1 MTARWRVSS
10 LREARMARNETRAQP
25 PHHVTPSLC
34 GVATF
39 LQLQPRAQPQTPA
52 PAADLEASSP
62 GQSLIS
68 LQQSTL
74 VLSKQTEEIY
84 ACLRLWRAPHSGF
97 NESSSFRDHS
107 RSDGEDVCFVQRKDC
122 HRCLPLFL
130 RPMWR
135 CWGWR
140 ARLCLGPRL
149 SAPPEE
155 TVPFFLCQHPQAQS
169 VGPFPPPP
177 LWESHYNAALK
188 GSTCY
193 RQDSKRQ
200 TVLCNKTLGLLVGK
214 HFPPKYPCLS
224 SRKLYLI
231 WSSHF

>member
-1 MTARWRVSS
+1 
-10 LREARMARNETRAQP
+10 MARNETRAQP

-107 RSDGEDVCFVQRKDC
+107 RSDGEDVCFV
-122 HRCLPLFL
+122 
-130 RPMWR
+130 
-135 CWGWR
+135 
-140 ARLCLGPRL
+140 
-149 SAPPEE
+149 PE
-155 TVPFFLCQHPQAQS
+155 
-169 VGPFPPPP
+169 
-177 LWESHYNAALK
+177 K
-188 GSTCY
+188 G
-193 RQDSKRQ
+193 
-200 TVLCNKTLGLLVGK
+200 
-214 HFPPKYPCLS
+214 LS
-224 SRKLYLI
+224 SLPSPLLEAYVEVLRLESAAVLGA
-231 WSSHF
+231 WALCSS